1 MIKNI
6 NKVYK
11 KESTKYT
18 IEIYK
23 IENSFQ
29 KEIEGVLVNTYIMIV
44 DNKYGVI
51 VDPGSDLTE
60 VLIRPEFANIEM
72 KYILLTHFHV
82 DHIAGL
88 DNTKA
93 KTNAKVAISEID
105 GKLLKNQE
113 YTFTNIF
120 GIDNP
125 KTDIDISLKD
135 QDIIEVTEFV
145 KIKAHLTSGHTKGGM
160 CFEVLTDV
168 IPTEVLFTGDTM
180 FNKTYGRVD
189 FPSGNMKEMQA
200 SLRYIYENFN
210 ENTLILPGHDDIV
223 ILRDNKHLED

>member
-23 IENSFQ
+23 VENSFQ

-60 VLIRPEFANIEM
+60 VLIRPEFVNIEM

-145 KIKAHLTSGHTKGGM
+145 KIKSHLTSGHTKGGM

-189 FPSGNMKEMQA
+189 FPSGNMQEMQA

>member
-1 MIKNI
+1 MIKNV

-23 IENSFQ
+23 IENSIQ
-29 KEIEGVLVNTYIMIV
+29 MEIEGLLVNTYIMIV
-44 DNKYGVI
+44 DNKYGI
-51 VDPGSDLTE
+51 IIDPGSDLTE
-60 VLIRPEFANIEM
+60 VLIRPEFVNIEM

-125 KTDIDISLKD
+125 KTDIDISLKN

-189 FPSGNMKEMQA
+189 FPSGNMQEMQA